1 MGGCYLPG
9 VRTPILLYLVAL
21 AVRGGL
27 IAAFP
32 DPAYPDSSYYVD
44 VARSLAAGHGF
55 TTDVIWI
62 FAEVGNRLPAN
73 PTLPIPSN
81 GHWLPLA
88 SLVQVPFIWLL
99 GPTAFASTLPSALL
113 GSLAAPLTW
122 LIARDAGSRPTVALG
137 AGLLAAAPAAGAV
150 FMAQP
155 ENLAIL
161 LPLVAA
167 TLWMVGRGLKGSG
180 RSFALAG
187 LLAGLAAL
195 ARNDGVLL
203 AGAIGLIWLG
213 DRIRWLRRRSGS
225 RAWVVAEVRPP
236 IAIWAAV
243 AAAMLFLL
251 AIGPWWARQLT
262 VFGSIS
268 PTAASGAALWIRS
281 IDEWD
286 SITAQPSLDRFL
298 AQGLGTILASRLLGL
313 GQALLIFSVV
323 ACSLVLVPPLLVGI
337 VARRRSPDFVPWLAY
352 APVVVLGAALL
363 YPAHI
368 PGGALVHSAI
378 GLVPHTYIL
387 ALEGVAALAG
397 ALALG
402 RGRARASGPTG
413 DGAGLVGPGGGD
425 GGGTAG
431 GRDGLPIR
439 LFVGVAVAFTLGTA
453 FLYAGPVIAGWDR
466 VRAPRVA
473 LAAEL
478 DQRGVPADDRI
489 MSLDAAGLK
498 YWTGRPGVVTP
509 NDPIDTIQAVARA
522 YGIRWL
528 VLEAGPAESDGPV
541 AALRPILRGET
552 RPSWVGAAAWS
563 YGVGPAGGATGGT
576 AGGTRALV
584 LFPVCTTI
592 ADTRCAP

>member
-187 LLAGLAAL
+187 SAPNRSFWRWTSAAHC
-195 ARNDGVLL
+195 
-203 AGAIGLIWLG
+203 
-213 DRIRWLRRRSGS
+213 S
-225 RAWVVAEVRPP
+225 
-236 IAIWAAV
+236 
-243 AAAMLFLL
+243 FLSSQ
-251 AIGPWWARQLT
+251 WR
-262 VFGSIS
+262 
-268 PTAASGAALWIRS
+268 
-281 IDEWD
+281 
-286 SITAQPSLDRFL
+286 
-298 AQGLGTILASRLLGL
+298 
-313 GQALLIFSVV
+313 
-323 ACSLVLVPPLLVGI
+323 
-337 VARRRSPDFVPWLAY
+337 
-352 APVVVLGAALL
+352 
-363 YPAHI
+363 
-368 PGGALVHSAI
+368 
-378 GLVPHTYIL
+378 
-387 ALEGVAALAG
+387 
-397 ALALG
+397 
-402 RGRARASGPTG
+402 
-413 DGAGLVGPGGGD
+413 
-425 GGGTAG
+425 
-431 GRDGLPIR
+431 
-439 LFVGVAVAFTLGTA
+439 
-453 FLYAGPVIAGWDR
+453 
-466 VRAPRVA
+466 
-473 LAAEL
+473 
-478 DQRGVPADDRI
+478 
-489 MSLDAAGLK
+489 
-498 YWTGRPGVVTP
+498 
-509 NDPIDTIQAVARA
+509 
-522 YGIRWL
+522 
-528 VLEAGPAESDGPV
+528 
-541 AALRPILRGET
+541 
-552 RPSWVGAAAWS
+552 
-563 YGVGPAGGATGGT
+563 
-576 AGGTRALV
+576 
-584 LFPVCTTI
+584 
-592 ADTRCAP
+592 

>member
-1 MGGCYLPG
+1 M
-9 VRTPILLYLVAL
+9 RTPILLYLVAL

-243 AAAMLFLL
+243 AAAKLFLL

-478 DQRGVPADDRI
+478 DQRMHRTKDGRWVERGHHDEQHE
-489 MSLDAAGLK
+489 AASGACRPTTGSCR
-498 YWTGRPGVVTP
+498 WTPPGSSTGRA
-509 NDPIDTIQAVARA
+509 DRA
-522 YGIRWL
+522 W
-528 VLEAGPAESDGPV
+528 
-541 AALRPILRGET
+541 
-552 RPSWVGAAAWS
+552 
-563 YGVGPAGGATGGT
+563 
-576 AGGTRALV
+576 
-584 LFPVCTTI
+584 
-592 ADTRCAP
+592 